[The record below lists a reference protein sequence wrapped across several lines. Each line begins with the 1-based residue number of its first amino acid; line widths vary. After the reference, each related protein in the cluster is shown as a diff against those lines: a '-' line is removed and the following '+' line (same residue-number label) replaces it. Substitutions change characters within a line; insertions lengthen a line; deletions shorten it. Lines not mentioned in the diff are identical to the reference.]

1 MDLIS
6 RGTVRFQEDATED
19 QCTPAEVENGACD
32 HADPRGL
39 VSVPFWWVAKLPQV
53 ATTWLCQRAP
63 SDTISHNV
71 SQCWVARCRWT
82 PVRAGQRNPFRAFR
96 IPPLATC
103 SAAP

>member
-39 VSVPFWWVAKLPQV
+39 LIVPFWWVAMLPQV
-53 ATTWLCQRAP
+53 ATMWLCQRAP

-71 SQCWVARCRWT
+71 SQRRF
-82 PVRAGQRNPFRAFR
+82 VRAGQRNPFRAFR